1 MNTMDV
7 IRGPLITEKTTL
19 LKEDGRTL
27 CFKVAR
33 AATKSE
39 IRRAVEQLFSVKV
52 TSVRTISMRGKMKR
66 YGRFEGKRPDWKK
79 AFVTLRKG
87 EKMIE
92 FFEGV

>member
-1 MNTMDV
+1 MNVMDV
-7 IRGPLITEKTTL
+7 IRGPLITEKATR

-27 CFKVAR
+27 CFEVAT

-39 IRRAVEQLFSVKV
+39 VRRAVEQLFGVKV
-52 TSVRTISMRGKMKR
+52 DTVRTVSMRGKLKR

>member
-7 IRGPLITEKTTL
+7 IQGPLITEKATL

-27 CFKVAR
+27 CFEVATM
-33 AATKSE
+33 ATKSE
-39 IRRAVEQLFSVKV
+39 IRRAVEQLFGVKV

>member
-1 MNTMDV
+1 VNTLDV

-27 CFKVAR
+27 CFEVAG

-52 TSVRTISMRGKMKR
+52 ASVRTVSMRGKLKR

-79 AFVTLRKG
+79 AFVTLREG

>member
-1 MNTMDV
+1 MNTTDV
-7 IRGPLITEKTTL
+7 IRGPLITEKATL
-19 LKEDGRTL
+19 LKEDGRTI
-27 CFKVAR
+27 CFEVAT

-39 IRRAVEQLFSVKV
+39 IRRAVEQLFGVKV
-52 TSVRTISMRGKMKR
+52 SSVRTVSMRGKMKR

>member
-1 MNTMDV
+1 MDTFEV
-7 IRGPLITEKTTL
+7 IRGPIITEKATR

-27 CFKVAR
+27 CFKVALQ
-33 AATKSE
+33 ATKSE
-39 IRRAVEQLFSVKV
+39 IRQAVEKHFGVKV
-52 TSVRTISMRGKMKR
+52 ASVRTALVQGKVKR

>member
-1 MNTMDV
+1 MNMMDV
-7 IRGPLITEKTTL
+7 IRGPLITEKATL

-27 CFKVAR
+27 CFEVAK

-39 IRRAVEQLFSVKV
+39 IRRAVEQLFGVKV

>member
-7 IRGPLITEKTTL
+7 IRGPLITEKATL